1 MDKNVIILVI
11 VYLIGISL
19 LLVFGEIIYRRLKIK
34 GEISR
39 KFAHFVSTLSTLT
52 FPYIFFSHWYVLAL
66 AFIFFIVLLITRNG
80 TMLGSIHDIERK
92 SMGSYLLPLSIYLT
106 FLIAD
111 ISGDRLLYILPM
123 LILAVCDP
131 LAAVTG
137 MSFEKNNHKIKL
149 FGFDTAKSI
158 FGSGAFFISAFIIC
172 LIAFYFRNNAIDG
185 PVILL
190 SLIIALTSTTGELFS
205 WRGSDNLTVP
215 LSVILVL
222 GIFNQS

>member
-1 MDKNVIILVI
+1 MDT
-11 VYLIGISL
+11 ISL
-19 LLVFGEIIYRRLKIK
+19 LG
-34 GEISR
+34 
-39 KFAHFVSTLSTLT
+39 
-52 FPYIFFSHWYVLAL
+52 
-66 AFIFFIVLLITRNG
+66 
-80 TMLGSIHDIERK
+80 
-92 SMGSYLLPLSIYLT
+92 LSIYLT